1 MKYYKQPKTE
11 SEIRDWIRGA
21 RAYTEW
27 SLEEIERLKQENE
40 DLRIALLRAQREA
53 DEVNEDMLKTRGLLT

>member
-1 MKYYKQPKTE
+1 MRYYKQPKTE
-11 SEIRDWIRGA
+11 SEIKDWIRGA

-27 SLEEIERLKQENE
+27 SLEEIARLNQENE
-40 DLRIALLRAQREA
+40 DLRIALLRAQRKA

>member
-1 MKYYKQPKTE
+1 MRYYKQPKTE
-11 SEIRDWIRGA
+11 SEIKDWIRGA

-27 SLEEIERLKQENE
+27 SLEEIARLNQENE